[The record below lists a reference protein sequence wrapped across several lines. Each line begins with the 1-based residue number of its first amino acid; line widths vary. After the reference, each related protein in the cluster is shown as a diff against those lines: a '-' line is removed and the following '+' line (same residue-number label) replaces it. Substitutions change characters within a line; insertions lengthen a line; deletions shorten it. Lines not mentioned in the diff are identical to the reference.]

1 MRTGD
6 DELIRGVD
14 DHPELLHAWSP
25 LARPLPGATWLPPKR
40 WRKLDP
46 VNVAAEEKR
55 ASTERR
61 EATNGERGA
70 APPWGSSPP
79 GSTGRWIHAKSVRP
93 RRLRWLRSSSSLDP
107 PPPPKI
113 GEQRRRGDREGREGR
128 GEAACRERRERSG
141 TARLMVR
148 RQQC

>member
-1 MRTGD
+1 MSSLAMKYWFLGEERNGSHCVLERRSPVRTGD

-40 WRKLDP
+40 WRKPDP

-79 GSTGRWIHAKSVRP
+79 GSTGLVVM
-93 RRLRWLRSSSSLDP
+93 
-107 PPPPKI
+107 
-113 GEQRRRGDREGREGR
+113 
-128 GEAACRERRERSG
+128 
-141 TARLMVR
+141 RLMDNTMG
-148 RQQC
+148 